1 MVRKILNFNNATSEI
16 GNPPMVVE
24 VFNILIRYFS
34 Y

>member
-1 MVRKILNFNNATSEI
+1 MANNAVHVEQERYL